1 MKYKH
6 KLLPKLKDKVILV
19 TEGKTSFRKS
29 YTEFLIKIFQKKSK
43 DFFSSF
49 EQKFYNMMAEL
60 KNGKKYASLL
70 ET

>member
-29 YTEFLIKIFQKKSK
+29 YRIFNKNIPKKIKRFFFLFL
-43 DFFSSF
+43 
-49 EQKFYNMMAEL
+49 N
-60 KNGKKYASLL
+60 KNFII
-70 ET
+70 